1 MINKVPLENDILHKN
16 KNILTVLIFSF
27 AIFVLFYNL
36 GGHYL
41 EDWDEA
47 FYVVMSQTAI
57 QNGNYLVLEYQND
70 IHWSKN
76 PVPLYPMIASF
87 KLFGVNEF
95 SARLSSV
102 LFGLG
107 LLLQIFFIAKRY
119 YGQWTALLAVLITIT
134 STQFIFSHGLKTAN
148 VDGITLFFLIAAIS
162 SWLLIEN
169 PGYKIITT
177 FACLAF
183 AFLCKGP
190 IIVIPVVVICLSL
203 FIENPLKKT
212 SVKSLFIGLSAAAVI
227 VLPWYLYAYEV
238 YGDIFIKKHILYN
251 FIQRYTEGIEG
262 HKEGALYFIRYLFST
277 DHFIWTGVAMASLV
291 YFLRIFLTK
300 KRLIEFILPAWV
312 LVTFIIVNLSQTKL
326 WWYMFPIY
334 PALAIITAKTLTDFV
349 ESPGFLNGAAYSI
362 GIITMTVSI
371 FGYHPYI
378 FYKLDDLTI
387 FGYHPYI
394 FHKLFFDFF
403 DINKTKIAALSAFL
417 VFIGTVFFLKKYIP
431 DYRKKFRILLVCII
445 CIIPIS
451 KTYELTIKKDLNAPV
466 SSLVKNL
473 DFSKPVCTFTIGPD
487 IFPPGAYYY
496 LSAKGKVEQCSV
508 VRLGKA
514 LKGKTVIMQT
524 QTLEYLRKNNEAG
537 AFQLVSK
544 RDTFNMTPIENSKG
558 LSKKNGAG
566 TLQLVYKGDT
576 FNLTQMENYKGF
588 SIVKIE

>member
-36 GGHYL
+36 GGHFL

-57 QNGNYLVLEYQND
+57 QNSNYLVLEYRND
-70 IHWSKN
+70 IHWSKS
-76 PVPLYPMIASF
+76 PFPLYPVIASF

-134 STQFIFSHGLKTAN
+134 STQFIFAHGLKTAN
-148 VDGITLFFLIAAIS
+148 IEGITLFFLTAAIS
-162 SWLLIEN
+162 SWLLLEN
-169 PGYKIITT
+169 PGYKLITT
-177 FACLAF
+177 FTCLAF
-183 AFLCKGP
+183 TVLCKGP
-190 IIVIPVVVICLSL
+190 IIVIPIIVICLSL

-212 SVKSLFIGLSAAAVI
+212 SVKSLFIGLFAAAVI

-238 YGDIFIKKHILYN
+238 YGDIFIKNHIIYN
-251 FIQRYTEGIEG
+251 YIQRYAEGVDGQKGE
-262 HKEGALYFIRYLFST
+262 ALYFIRYLFST
-277 DHFIWTGVAMASLV
+277 DHFIWTGMAMASLV
-291 YFLRIFLTK
+291 YFIRIFLTK
-300 KRLIEFILPAWV
+300 KRLIEFILLAWV
-312 LVTFIIVNLSQTKL
+312 LVTFIIVNLSQSKF

-349 ESPGFLNGAAYSI
+349 ESPGFLNGAAYYI
-362 GIITMTVSI
+362 GIITMALGI

-378 FYKLDDLTI
+378 FYTLDNIGI

-394 FHKLFFDFF
+394 FHKLFLDIF

-417 VFIGTVFFLKKYIP
+417 VFIGTVFFLKQYMR
-431 DYRKKFRILLVCII
+431 DYRKKVRIVLVCII

-451 KTYELTIKKDLNAPV
+451 KTYEFTIKKDLNAPV

-473 DFSKPVCTFTIGPD
+473 DFSKPVCTFTIGPE

-496 LSAKGKVEQCSV
+496 LSAKGKVEQCDV
-508 VRLGKA
+508 VRPGKA
-514 LKGKTVIMQT
+514 LKGETVIMLT
-524 QTLEYLRKNNEAG
+524 QTLEYLRKYNEAG

-544 RDTFNMTPIENSKG
+544 GDTSIPTPIESGRG
-558 LSKKNGAG
+558 LSKKSGAEA
-566 TLQLVYKGDT
+566 LQLVYKGDT
-576 FNLTQMENYKGF
+576 FNLTPMENYKGF
-588 SIVKIE
+588 SILKIE